1 MVMEIAMPEMRFA
14 MIAVVFLAIFGPL
27 GIAHAGPIRVGE
39 LTCASSPRVGLIIAS
54 RQILR
59 CVFRSRTPALH
70 LVYSGST
77 RGLDFDMDAARG
89 GALFWVVFA
98 PNTRIGRRTLRGN
111 YEAANGGLV
120 SSLGLGANVLIGG
133 SQRTVFLQPQSAGGQ
148 IGTNLAAGVSNLA
161 IR

>member
-1 MVMEIAMPEMRFA
+1 MPEMRFA
-14 MIAVVFLAIFGPL
+14 MIAVVFLAIFGPF
-27 GIAHAGPIRVGE
+27 GIAHAGPIQVGE

-54 RQILR
+54 RQMLR
-59 CVFRSRTPALH
+59 CVFRSSASARH

-77 RGLDFDMDAARG
+77 RNFDIGAAQG

-133 SQRTVFLQPQSAGGQ
+133 SQRTIFLQPLSAEGQ
-148 IGTNLAAGVSNLA
+148 IGINLAAGVSNLS

>member
-1 MVMEIAMPEMRFA
+1 
-14 MIAVVFLAIFGPL
+14 
-27 GIAHAGPIRVGE
+27 
-39 LTCASSPRVGLIIAS
+39 
-54 RQILR
+54 
-59 CVFRSRTPALH
+59 
-70 LVYSGST
+70 
-77 RGLDFDMDAARG
+77 MDAARG

-133 SQRTVFLQPQSAGGQ
+133 SQRTVFLQPLSAGGQ

>member
-1 MVMEIAMPEMRFA
+1 MPEMRFA

-77 RGLDFDMDAARG
+77 RGLDFD
-89 GALFWVVFA
+89 
-98 PNTRIGRRTLRGN
+98 IGRSTRRGAVLGRLCAKHAVLVGARCEEITKPRTEVWCR
-111 YEAANGGLV
+111 ALV
-120 SSLGLGANVLIGG
+120 WE
-133 SQRTVFLQPQSAGGQ
+133 QTC
-148 IGTNLAAGVSNLA
+148 
-161 IR
+161 